1 MTDHNDPIF
10 PDEPRLNQV
19 PVKDASLGNRG
30 AASRKPS
37 SKKRMLWMLV
47 GAIVVFGGVFGVKAF
62 MSAGMNQFF
71 DTMPQPPASVSV
83 AVAKAERWRDGA
95 EAVGTFVA
103 VNGADVT
110 TEAGGVIREIL
121 FNPGQRVKAG
131 TVLVRLNT
139 ANEEATLR
147 ALDAAAKLAVSQR
160 DRWRELGQQKLVS
173 LADVEQRA
181 ADAASALAQVEA
193 QRALIAQKTIR
204 APFDGTLGIRKANL
218 GQFIAPGSPIVNLQS
233 ISPIFL
239 DFTLPQQRMDQL
251 IEGATIRAT
260 VDSLPGR
267 TFDGRITAIEPLID
281 TETRSVKV
289 QATFANGDSA
299 LRPGTFAKVGFDLGG
314 EQSVIVIPQTAVSF
328 NPYGNAVYV
337 IRETRYG
344 PDEKDMQG
352 KPLTG
357 VKLVVQQR
365 FIKTGATRGDLVAV
379 TEGLKPG
386 ERVVTSG
393 LLKLRNEAVVTINN
407 TVQPSADSAPKPD
420 NS

>member
-1 MTDHNDPIF
+1 MIDRNDSTLH
-10 PDEPRLNQV
+10 DEHR
-19 PVKDASLGNRG
+19 
-30 AASRKPS
+30 AAPRKPS
-37 SKKRMLWMLV
+37 SKKRMTWMLI
-47 GAIVVFGGVFGVKAF
+47 GATVIFGGVFAVKAV
-62 MSAGMNQFF
+62 MNTGMNEFF
-71 DTMPQPPASVSV
+71 DNMPQPPASVSV
-83 AVAKAERWRDGA
+83 AVAKAERWRESA

-103 VNGADVT
+103 INGADVT

-121 FNPGQRVKAG
+121 FEPGQRVKAG

-251 IEGATIRAT
+251 AEGTAIRAT

-281 TETRSVKV
+281 AETRSVKV
-289 QATFANGDSA
+289 QATFVNNDNA
-299 LRPGTFAKVGFDLGG
+299 LRPGTFAKVGFDLGS
-314 EQSVIVIPQTAVSF
+314 EQSVVVIPQTAVSF

-337 IRETRYG
+337 IRETQYG

-352 KPLTG
+352 KSLSG

-393 LLKLRNEAVVTINN
+393 LLKLRNDAVVTINN
-407 TVQPSADSAPKPD
+407 KVQPSADSAPKPD

>member
-1 MTDHNDPIF
+1 MTDRNDSIRL
-10 PDEPRLNQV
+10 DEAR
-19 PVKDASLGNRG
+19 
-30 AASRKPS
+30 AAQRKPS
-37 SKKRMLWMLV
+37 SKKRMTWMLV
-47 GAIVVFGGVFGVKAF
+47 GAIAIFGGVFAVKAF
-62 MSAGMNQFF
+62 MNAGMNKFF
-71 DTMPQPPASVSV
+71 DSMPQPPASVSI
-83 AVAKAERWRDGA
+83 ATAKAERWRDGA
-95 EAVGTFVA
+95 EAVGTFIA

-110 TEAGGVIREIL
+110 TEAGGVIRAIL
-121 FNPGQRVKAG
+121 FEPGQRVKAG

-147 ALDAAAKLAVSQR
+147 ALEAAAKLAVSQR
-160 DRWRELGQQKLVS
+160 DRWRELGRQKLVS
-173 LADVEQRA
+173 LDDVEQRA

-233 ISPIFL
+233 INPIFL

-251 IEGATIRAT
+251 SEGTTIRAT

-267 TFDGRITAIEPLID
+267 MFDGRITAIEPLID
-281 TETRSVKV
+281 AETRSVKV
-289 QATFANGDSA
+289 QATFRNDDSA
-299 LRPGTFAKVGFDLGG
+299 LRPGTFAKVGLDLGG
-314 EQSVIVIPQTAVSF
+314 EQSVVVIPQTAVSF
-328 NPYGNAVYV
+328 NPYGNAVFV

-344 PDEKDMQG
+344 PDEKGMDG

-393 LLKLRNEAVVTINN
+393 LLKLRNDATVTINN
-407 TVQPSADSAPKPD
+407 KVEPSADTAPKPD

>member
-1 MTDHNDPIF
+1 MTDRTDSPLHA
-10 PDEPRLNQV
+10 
-19 PVKDASLGNRG
+19 DAP
-30 AASRKPS
+30 ATKRKPS
-37 SKKRMLWMLV
+37 PKKRMVLMLI
-47 GAIVVFGGVFGVKAF
+47 GAAVIFGGVFAVKAV
-62 MSAGMNQFF
+62 MNKGMNDFF
-71 DTMPQPPASVSV
+71 DTMAQPPASVSV
-83 AVAKAERWRDGA
+83 AVAKAERWREGA

-121 FNPGQRVKAG
+121 FEPGQRVKAG

-147 ALDAAAKLAVSQR
+147 ALEAAAKLAVSQR

-173 LADVEQRA
+173 QADVEQRA
-181 ADAASALAQVEA
+181 ADAASALAQAEA

-218 GQFIAPGSPIVNLQS
+218 GQFIAPGSAIVNLQS

-251 IEGATIRAT
+251 AEGTAIRAT

-281 TETRSVKV
+281 SETRSVKI
-289 QATFANGDSA
+289 QATFLNSDNA
-299 LRPGTFAKVGFDLGG
+299 LRPGTFAKVGFDLGS
-314 EQSVIVIPQTAVSF
+314 EQAVVVIPQTAVSF

-337 IRETRYG
+337 IRETQYG
-344 PDEKDMQG
+344 PDEKDAQG

-379 TEGLKPG
+379 TDGLKPG

-393 LLKLRNEAVVTINN
+393 LLKLRNDAVVTINN
-407 TVQPSADSAPKPD
+407 KVEPSAEVAPTPD